1 MKMKKRV
8 IGVLAAALV
17 LTLAT
22 TSALAAEWGR
32 GAGARNT
39 VSTTTTAIAA
49 ADSGVQTS
57 PYYGRGGCHYLDVD
71 GDGAYDYCVGAI
83 NPYLDADGD
92 GVYDTRLTAADPYV
106 DTDGDGVYDYYV
118 GRAYAYV
125 DSDGD
130 GVCDYYAGQACHY
143 LDADGDGICDS
154 CGLYVGRGAV
164 RTGAAVYGDAGDG
177 LWGCYGY
184 GDCYSYGGG
193 CHGNGGGRYGC
204 GYYSGSAAA
213 GSTGATSVGYGY
225 RGGCR
230 R

>member
-17 LTLAT
+17 LTLVT

-32 GAGARNT
+32 GSGARNT

-106 DTDGDGVYDYYV
+106 DTDGDG
-118 GRAYAYV
+118 
-125 DSDGD
+125 
-130 GVCDYYAGQACHY
+130 
-143 LDADGDGICDS
+143 ICDS
-154 CGLYVGRGAV
+154 YGLYVGRGAV

-193 CHGNGGGRYGC
+193 CHGNGGCGRYGY
-204 GYYSGSAAA
+204 GYNSGSAAA

>member
-17 LTLAT
+17 LTLVT

-32 GAGARNT
+32 GSGARNT

-57 PYYGRGGCHYLDVD
+57 PYYGRGGCHYLD
-71 GDGAYDYCVGAI
+71 
-83 NPYLDADGD
+83 
-92 GVYDTRLTAADPYV
+92 
-106 DTDGDGVYDYYV
+106 
-118 GRAYAYV
+118 
-125 DSDGD
+125 
-130 GVCDYYAGQACHY
+130 
-143 LDADGDGICDS
+143 ADGDGICDS
-154 CGLYVGRGAV
+154 YGLYVGRGAV

-193 CHGNGGGRYGC
+193 CHGNGGCGRYGY
-204 GYYSGSAAA
+204 GYNSGSAAA

>member
-17 LTLAT
+17 LTLVT

-92 GVYDTRLTAADPYV
+92 GVYDSRLTAADPYV
-106 DTDGDGVYDYYV
+106 DTDGVPKHQIFCTFLRQDAEPRPLVEAQGRIFLLDGE
-118 GRAYAYV
+118 
-125 DSDGD
+125 
-130 GVCDYYAGQACHY
+130 
-143 LDADGDGICDS
+143 
-154 CGLYVGRGAV
+154 
-164 RTGAAVYGDAGDG
+164 
-177 LWGCYGY
+177 GCPLV
-184 GDCYSYGGG
+184 SILPE
-193 CHGNGGGRYGC
+193 
-204 GYYSGSAAA
+204 
-213 GSTGATSVGYGY
+213 
-225 RGGCR
+225 
-230 R
+230 